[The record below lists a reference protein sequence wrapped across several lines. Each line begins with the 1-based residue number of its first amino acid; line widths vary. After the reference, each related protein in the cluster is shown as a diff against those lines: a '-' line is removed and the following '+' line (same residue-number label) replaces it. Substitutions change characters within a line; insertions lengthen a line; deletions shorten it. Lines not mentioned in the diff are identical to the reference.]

1 MPESETDNNSMVA
14 VDNGRAGEGPTSS
27 RATTADGIRI
37 EEEEALP
44 ERSRVQSRMKDML
57 VTISSLAVPLLIVTL
72 LLFPAIIVVV
82 VLVGVCLVPTLL
94 VLCVGCMLYLFC
106 PETSSTFAVL
116 WGSNGPQRRWDMDWT
131 LTNYMESLEPR
142 SREDLETSLIVKTVV
157 EGGPLPEDDGDIEQG
172 TGSAGEDETKVP
184 EGQDCE
190 KDETSITDDGEKG
203 ESDKDIEAGKA
214 AEPKAKPPSKSKPIL
229 DFDFDPKTMIHLN
242 EISKSCCDI
251 CMMDYELEEKISQ
264 SKHAKCDHIFH
275 KECIL
280 DWMQK
285 KHTCPCC
292 RRNYL
297 GDESND
303 DIVTPGWRENM

>member
-1 MPESETDNNSMVA
+1 MVESETGNNSMVA
-14 VDNGRAGEGPTSS
+14 VDNGRAGEATTSS
-27 RATTADGIRI
+27 TAGEDIRV

-44 ERSRVQSRMKDML
+44 ERSRVRSRLHDVL
-57 VTISSLAVPLLIVTL
+57 ITTSSLAVPLLIVTL

-82 VLVGVCLVPTLL
+82 VLVGVCLLPTLL
-94 VLCVGCMLYLFC
+94 VVCVGCTFYLFC
-106 PETSSTFAVL
+106 PETSSTFALL
-116 WGSNGPQRRWDMDWT
+116 WGSSGPQRRWDMDWT

-157 EGGPLPEDDGDIEQG
+157 EGGPLPEEDGDIEQG
-172 TGSAGEDETKVP
+172 NGLSGEGETKVP
-184 EGQDCE
+184 EGQDGE
-190 KDETSITDDGEKG
+190 ENETSIASDGENG
-203 ESDKDIEAGKA
+203 APDKDIETGNA
-214 AEPKAKPPSKSKPIL
+214 AKPKAKASTKREPKL

-251 CMMDYELEEKISQ
+251 CMMDYELDDKISQ
-264 SKHAKCDHIFH
+264 SKHADCDHVFH

-280 DWMQK
+280 DWMHK

-297 GDESND
+297 GEESND
-303 DIVTPGWRENM
+303 DVVTPGWRENM